1 MCRVDWINWD
11 LAINMKKEGFI
22 FAFLLLPFF
31 NYGQEPEYNKTFFDN
46 SLMENSWFYS
56 EVSYSIPS
64 FVLNVEKRLPVE
76 KDVVFTPG
84 NSLNLNYTSSK
95 GGSWEVHLKYPK
107 WRGKDFLKEGK
118 ILSFWIYAPEN
129 INAEILPE
137 IALNTENS
145 TSSFLSISEKLQGH
159 ISEKWTQFKIPIS
172 DFEMTASS
180 NDIIGLKFRQNGADG
195 LEHQIFLDQ
204 VEFLPEDIKNTTLQT
219 PEILSAKGYERH
231 VDLSWNDNSL
241 ENVRYIKIYRS
252 EDGQN
257 FKAVGIQDPIEFN
270 RYTDFTGI
278 PDQKYQY
285 KISALAYDYS
295 ESKLSK
301 PLEAETRQ
309 MNDEELLD
317 MVQEAAFR
325 YYWDGAEKTSGLALE
340 NIPGRQNM
348 VATGASG
355 FGLMALIVGVE
366 KGFIQKEEFLERI
379 EKVVKFVEKSD
390 RFYGALPHFI
400 DGPSGKVE
408 PFFGDLDNWAD
419 LVETSFFMQGL
430 VTVGEYLSEDNSEE
444 KYLRDRIF
452 KIWEAVEWDWFKQ
465 TENSKFL
472 YWHWSPN
479 HKWQI
484 NHKLIGWN
492 ETMITYFLAIAS
504 PTHAISPRMYYTG
517 WANQDQ
523 VAQDYRSNWGKTTEG
538 SMFTNENNYFGISLD
553 VGVSNGGPLFFTHYS
568 FLGLDPH
575 KMVDKYTNYFQNNQ
589 DIAKI
594 NYRYCVENPNNFE
607 GIGKDSW
614 GLTASDGPW
623 GYKAREPKQESDD
636 GTMAPTGAISSFPYT
651 PEKSIAALK
660 HYYRDNGK
668 FLWGEYG
675 FRDAFNLSEDWV
687 AEIFMGLNQAPMVVM
702 IENYRSGLLWNLFMK
717 NKNVQQAISKI
728 KQAE

>member
-408 PFFGDLDNWAD
+408 PFFGDLDNGAD